1 MIGRIA
7 EVKFVN
13 TEDAFLPLHERC
25 MLVLEYI
32 LPLVNRQ
39 VNPVTAVKESDS
51 ESDDD
56 YWLTASNCLF
66 LKLF

>member
-1 MIGRIA
+1 MTVIHETLDQEIFLRVQFVELLEMIGRIA
-7 EVKFVN
+7 EIKFAN

-39 VNPVTAVKESDS
+39 VN
-51 ESDDD
+51 
-56 YWLTASNCLF
+56 
-66 LKLF
+66 